1 MGKAPC
7 CDKDGVKKG
16 AWSPEEDAKLIQHIK
31 EHGHGNWRNLP
42 KEAGLF
48 RCGKSC
54 RLRWIN
60 YLRPDIK
67 RGPFSPEEE
76 ATVIQLHGLLGNNTI
91 KLESPSTS
99 TSHTVQWE
107 SIRVEAE
114 VRLSMESS
122 QLNSSLED
130 KTDSDIF
137 LRLWNSRVGKSF
149 CSSTAREGGVFTNA
163 MSETLPTELE
173 SDSIATLQARPT
185 GTSTSTDTT
194 TQEQDDCYRP
204 NVDVVPPSDTNS
216 SNDFPDSFDT
226 ALMSLLDFPSC

>member
-1 MGKAPC
+1 MQHYRWAVIASHVTGRTDNEIKNFWNTHL
-7 CDKDGVKKG
+7 KKRLLSAG
-16 AWSPEEDAKLIQHIK
+16 SNKQSHQSP
-31 EHGHGNWRNLP
+31 
-42 KEAGLF
+42 
-48 RCGKSC
+48 SC
-54 RLRWIN
+54 S
-60 YLRPDIK
+60 
-67 RGPFSPEEE
+67 GTS
-76 ATVIQLHGLLGNNTI
+76 TI

-99 TSHTVQWE
+99 TSHMVQWE

-185 GTSTSTDTT
+185 GTCTSTDTT

-226 ALMSLLDFPSC
+226 ALMSLLDFPVVK